1 MSPIS
6 SKCLISQKKNTNVD
20 TVEDVIVIILVFFE
34 DANILEDLS
43 FNGDAIIVPDRI
55 FSQEVE
61 NEEVRLLQGDMLAS
75 QGTTTNSICLIF
87 PFFVTSTKSK
97 FINEVHCGCALTVS
111 HDFVLQLS
119 LIVLSN
125 TVDMFLQD
133 HGQLGS
139 DVVLANS
146 P

>member
-1 MSPIS
+1 MFPVSFT
-6 SKCLISQKKNTNVD
+6 CFISQRKDTDVD
-20 TVEDVIVIILVFFE
+20 TVEDVIVIVLVFFE
-34 DANILEDLS
+34 DTNILEDLRV
-43 FNGDAIIVPDRI
+43 NGDSIVVPNRI

-75 QGTTTNSICLIF
+75 QGTTTDSICLILSF
-87 PFFVTSTKSK
+87 LVTGTKSK
-97 FINEVHCGCALTVS
+97 FINEVHCSCALTVS

-119 LIVLSN
+119 FVVLSN
-125 TVDMFLQD
+125 TVDMFLQG

-139 DVVLANS
+139 NVVAANL